1 MNAKQL
7 KVGRK
12 RKSVKR
18 KSTPDNKTHFQ
29 QVFQMFPLQTGHK
42 SDTEACV
49 GKINV
54 GCQHNPLAHQRLCA
68 RYTYALE
75 CPYTHTACRVQQVPA
90 VKNITLSVSFS
101 RRELRLAL
109 STLYICIQYRN
120 AALLDPAVI
129 INLTGKTRGRD
140 VQEKDK

>member
-54 GCQHNPLAHQRLCA
+54 GC
-68 RYTYALE
+68 
-75 CPYTHTACRVQQVPA
+75 
-90 VKNITLSVSFS
+90 
-101 RRELRLAL
+101 
-109 STLYICIQYRN
+109 
-120 AALLDPAVI
+120 
-129 INLTGKTRGRD
+129 
-140 VQEKDK
+140 